1 MALGL
6 IVGLTLVAAG
16 LLLLCHLSYTEL
28 SEKHKLPA
36 DPEDPTNG
44 ASGGGQACSKAQ
56 NDCLLPMCFFQFSRV
71 RNYETWII
79 ACLLSGAAILIMSLT

>member
-28 SEKHKLPA
+28 SEKHKPA
-36 DPEDPTNG
+36 DPEDPTN
-44 ASGGGQACSKAQ
+44 SGQACSKAQ

-71 RNYETWII
+71 RNHETWII